1 LRYQWEILRELV
13 ANINP
18 IPAWDGRGLL
28 PPYLDEAGALSNRS
42 PYRVSLTAMT
52 QRFGNTAAR
61 RELLAG
67 LLDFRAALHQA
78 GLMRGFQWV
87 NGSFVTDIMQIA
99 NREPRDIDVVTF
111 FHLPDGHTP
120 ASFAQEFPEILNRE
134 NNRIRYRIDALFMV
148 LDNDDMRYMANRF
161 AYWNNL
167 WSHTREEETSRV
179 QWNGFL
185 ELDLSDHEAAV
196 ARIALDQTAGS

>member
-1 LRYQWEILRELV
+1 MV
-13 ANINP
+13 ANPNP
-18 IPAWDGRGLL
+18 IPNWDERGSL
-28 PPYLDEAGALSNRS
+28 PPYLGEAGAFGNRS
-42 PYRVSLTAMT
+42 PYRVSLTAIV

-61 RELLAG
+61 RELLTG

-78 GLMRGFQWV
+78 GLTRGFQWV

-134 NNRIRYRIDALFMV
+134 NNRILYRIDTLFMV
-148 LDNDDMRYMANRF
+148 LDNDDMRYMANVC

-167 WSHTREEETSRV
+167 WSHTREEDTSRV
-179 QWNGFL
+179 QWKGFL
-185 ELDLSDHEAAV
+185 EIDLSDHEDAV
-196 ARIALDQTAGS
+196 ARISLDRATGR